1 MIRNIAVF
9 ASGSGTNAENIIRCF
24 ERSRLARVALVVT
37 NKSNA
42 YVLQRAADLGVP
54 SRIYPKADWETGAA
68 VLVALREF
76 GIDFIVLAG
85 FLVRVPDAILE
96 AYPRRIVNI
105 HPSLLPKYGGRGMY
119 GMRVHQAVL
128 EAGEKETGITIHYID
143 DRYDEGDVI
152 FQAVCPVL
160 GTDTPDDVA
169 ARVHRLEYKHYPEVI
184 AQLVASLGE
193 ATSSCAAG

>member
-143 DRYDEGDVI
+143 EHYDEGTTL
-152 FQAVCPVL
+152 FQAKCPVAPD
-160 GTDTPDDVA
+160 DTPDDVA
-169 ARVHRLEYKHYPEVI
+169 RKVHELEYRYYPEVI
-184 AQLVASLGE
+184 ERLLREGE
-193 ATSSCAAG
+193 NAAE

>member
-143 DRYDEGDVI
+143 DRYAEGDVI